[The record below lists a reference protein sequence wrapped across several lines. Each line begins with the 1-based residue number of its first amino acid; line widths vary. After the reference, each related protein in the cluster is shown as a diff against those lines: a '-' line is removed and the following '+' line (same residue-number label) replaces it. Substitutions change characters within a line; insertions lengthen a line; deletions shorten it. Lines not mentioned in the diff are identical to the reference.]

1 VKGRDLL
8 ILAAVALVAGLAVAD
23 SLRSGGGER
32 LEARPT
38 TTEPAEPTTTTTA
51 VDDGEELGRSIF
63 PAVSGAPGSI
73 VLAETGSCAIREF
86 DLPTGIELPNVVER
100 STCQLWAAPVTAKVA
115 VGVGEPRGDAVPF
128 RFLDLGRPNRDLGS
142 SEAAFGFLI
151 WSDDGQRAA
160 WCNARLVGIDLE
172 LAGPRRRL
180 PECPAAYTP
189 DGRVAF
195 AHGDQLIVQG
205 RPVLQASGGITHV
218 HYAPDGGS
226 VAVVVEG
233 RRIERYEGRRLVH
246 AFDFP
251 ARYEGRLPELSP
263 DNCMAAFR
271 AGERVR
277 IFDLGCSPLERG
289 GTLFPG
295 QTVAWSPDSRWL
307 AVGGPTEVTFYD
319 LLDRAAQPVVWP
331 VGAAKIVWRRS

>member
-1 VKGRDLL
+1 VKSRDVL
-8 ILAAVALVAGLAVAD
+8 ILGAVVLVGGLAVAD
-23 SLRSGGGER
+23 SLRSDGAGVVTR
-32 LEARPT
+32 QT
-38 TTEPAEPTTTTTA
+38 TRAAEDAATTTA
-51 VDDGEELGRSIF
+51 AEAESDQLGRRIF

-73 VLAETGSCAIREF
+73 VLAEAGSCAIREF

-100 STCQLWAAPVTAKVA
+100 SSCQLWAAPVTAKVA

-128 RFLDLGRPNRDLGS
+128 RFLDLGRPNRDLGN
-142 SEAAFGFLI
+142 SEAAFGFLV
-151 WSDDGQRAA
+151 WSDDGLRAA

-189 DGRVAF
+189 DGRIAY
-195 AHGDQLIVQG
+195 AHGDQLVVEN

-218 HYAPDGGS
+218 HYATDGSS

-277 IFDLGCSPLERG
+277 IFDLGCSPLGRG

-295 QTVAWSPDSRWL
+295 HTVAWSPDSRWL
-307 AVGGPTEVTFYD
+307 VVGGATEITFHD
-319 LLDRAAQPVVWP
+319 LQDTTQPVVWP
-331 VGAAKIVWRRS
+331 VGAVEIVWRRS